1 MAKLFGTDG
10 IRGIANVYPMTVE
23 MGVAIGRAIGF
34 ISRKHDKRHRIVIG
48 KDTRL
53 SGYMLENALT
63 AGICS
68 MGVDVFLLGPVPT
81 PATAYIT
88 QNMRADAGIMIS
100 ASHNPYDD
108 NGIKIFTRE
117 GYKLSFKLEDEI
129 EEIISSGR
137 INDIRPVAQEVGR
150 AKRIDDAIGR
160 YIVFCKQSLP
170 ADMTFDG
177 LRVVLDCANGATYK
191 IAPIIFQELGAEVIA
206 LHHTPDG
213 MNINE
218 NCGSQ
223 HIADLRRTVL
233 EQQADVGLA
242 FDGDGDRLI
251 ACDEKGHELDGDAV
265 MAICAQAMQ
274 DEGTLANQ
282 RVIIT
287 PMSNFGLRLAFDKMG
302 IRYEEADV
310 GDRNVLALMQQRG
323 ATLGGEQSGHIIFL
337 NHHTTGD
344 GILSALQL
352 LAIRLKRQVP
362 LSEIAA
368 VFAPAP
374 QKLVNIVVPA
384 KPPLESISAIQE
396 AEAQARQ
403 ELGSRGRS
411 LIRYSGTQSMC
422 RVMVEGPE
430 QAMVDR
436 ITDHLVAVV
445 TQALCGASR

>member
-1 MAKLFGTDG
+1 MSKLFGTDG
-10 IRGIANVYPMTVE
+10 IRGVANVYPMTVE
-23 MGVAIGRAIGF
+23 MAVAIGRATGYIC
-34 ISRKHDKRHRIVIG
+34 KQHDKRHRIVIG

-53 SGYMLENALT
+53 SGYMIENALT

-68 MGVDVFLLGPVPT
+68 MGVDVFLLGPLPT

-88 QNMRADAGIMIS
+88 QNVRADAGIMIS

-150 AKRIDDAIGR
+150 AQRIDDAVGR
-160 YIVFCKQSLP
+160 YIVFCKQSIP
-170 ADMTFDG
+170 PDMTFDG

-206 LHHTPDG
+206 LHNTPNG
-213 MNINE
+213 TNINTQ
-218 NCGSQ
+218 CGSQ
-223 HIADLRRTVL
+223 HIEDLLRTVL
-233 EQQADVGLA
+233 ENQADVGLA

-251 ACDEKGHELDGDAV
+251 ACDEKGHELDGDAI
-265 MAICAQAMQ
+265 MAICAQAMK
-274 DEGTLANQ
+274 ENGTLANN

-287 PMSNFGLRLAFDKMG
+287 PMSNFGLRMAFDKMG
-302 IRYEEADV
+302 ITYEEADV
-310 GDRNVLALMQQRG
+310 GDRNVLELMQQRG

-352 LAIRLKRQVP
+352 LAIRQARKAP
-362 LSEIAA
+362 LSEIGAI
-368 VFAPAP
+368 FRPAP
-374 QKLVNIVVPA
+374 QKLVNITVTS
-384 KPPLESISAIQE
+384 KPPLNTAPAIMA
-396 AEAQARQ
+396 AEKKAQA
-403 ELGSRGRS
+403 ELGNKGRT
-411 LIRYSGTQSMC
+411 LIRYSGTQPMC

-430 QAMVDR
+430 QGMVDR
-436 ITDHLVAVV
+436 ITDELVQAV
-445 TQALCGASR
+445 TTALC